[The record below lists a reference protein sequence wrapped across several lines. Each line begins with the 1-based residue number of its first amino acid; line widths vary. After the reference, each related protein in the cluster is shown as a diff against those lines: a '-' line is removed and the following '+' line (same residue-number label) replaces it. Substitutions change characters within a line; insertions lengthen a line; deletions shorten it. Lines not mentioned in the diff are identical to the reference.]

1 MADVLSTLIEADAL
15 ARHAGHRAMAGLF
28 DLVDAPAAERVQA
41 PLITLS
47 LTRNLA
53 LTLTRTL
60 TRALTLTPTLTL
72 TRILTLTLTLTL
84 IAHQPQS

>member
-41 PLITLS
+41 PLITQ
-47 LTRNLA
+47 A
-53 LTLTRTL
+53 
-60 TRALTLTPTLTL
+60 
-72 TRILTLTLTLTL
+72 
-84 IAHQPQS
+84 

>member
-47 LTRNLA
+47 LTRTLA

-60 TRALTLTPTLTL
+60 PLTRTLTLTPTLTL
-72 TRILTLTLTLTL
+72 TRILTLTLTRRR
-84 IAHQPQS
+84 S

>member
-41 PLITLS
+41 SLITLS

-53 LTLTRTL
+53 LTLIPL
-60 TRALTLTPTLTL
+60 LVLALT
-72 TRILTLTLTLTL
+72 
-84 IAHQPQS
+84 QPQPLPLTQALALALAQP

>member
-60 TRALTLTPTLTL
+60 TRTRALTLTPTLTL
-72 TRILTLTLTLTL
+72 TRTCTRTLTITLTRRR
-84 IAHQPQS
+84 S